1 MSYFVILF
9 FKNVWLEFMV
19 GMDNV
24 FFVFWDNLMQVLEDN
39 GVFFVLW
46 DFIRISQGLLFVNCV
61 VQGIIKMRLDK
72 VCILKKCYFIEII
85 LMEKLLK
92 CYFLFMVLLYQYELS
107 VVVFI
112 IKY

>member
-1 MSYFVILF
+1 MSYFVVLF

-24 FFVFWDNLMQVLEDN
+24 FFVFWDNLMWVLEDN

-72 VCILKKCYFIEII
+72 VCIFKKCFKFYRNNINGKVVKMLFFIYGFI
-85 LMEKLLK
+85 
-92 CYFLFMVLLYQYELS
+92 VL
-107 VVVFI
+107 V
-112 IKY
+112 